1 MGMGPRVLASASSQM
16 QASISVIKKGA
27 APFPSQE
34 PVLTSTNAP
43 GYPKK
48 SEEPKLWTQFY
59 GAPCPARMSLDIA
72 LLNRCTEGEREA
84 IDRICELTFGA
95 GAWTPRNA

>member
-34 PVLTSTNAP
+34 PVLTQ
-43 GYPKK
+43 GKRIYKK
-48 SEEPKLWTQFY
+48 
-59 GAPCPARMSLDIA
+59 
-72 LLNRCTEGEREA
+72 
-84 IDRICELTFGA
+84 
-95 GAWTPRNA
+95 

>member
-1 MGMGPRVLASASSQM
+1 MGMGPRVLASASSQV

-48 SEEPKLWTQFY
+48 SEEPKK
-59 GAPCPARMSLDIA
+59 GSSRKSVERGLD
-72 LLNRCTEGEREA
+72 
-84 IDRICELTFGA
+84 F
-95 GAWTPRNA
+95 

>member
-48 SEEPKLWTQFY
+48 SEEPFFIAFNSRTGMYFTSIQDKKPLRKI
-59 GAPCPARMSLDIA
+59 GRPSEKSL
-72 LLNRCTEGEREA
+72 
-84 IDRICELTFGA
+84 
-95 GAWTPRNA
+95 PYH

>member
-1 MGMGPRVLASASSQM
+1 MGMGPRVLASASSQV

-48 SEEPKLWTQFY
+48 SEEPKETD
-59 GAPCPARMSLDIA
+59 APNIQLSFRLTRPSVPAL
-72 LLNRCTEGEREA
+72 G
-84 IDRICELTFGA
+84 FVV
-95 GAWTPRNA
+95 